1 MEADSLKADN
11 KKIWIR
17 GQFVEVT
24 DEVYAAY
31 MKGDR
36 KIRYFENDLKTG
48 RTVKDKDGNIKQG
61 DMIVE
66 EQEVRRGEIYH
77 ADLNPVFGSEQGGYR
92 PVLIIQ
98 NNRGNRHS
106 PTVIVAAI
114 TSRPKA
120 KLPTHVPI
128 NGIKGLEK
136 ESFVLLEQ
144 IRTLD
149 KGRLDDYIG
158 RLNREQMIKV
168 DKALRTSMEIKKLDK
183 PILMCLCPVCAKP
196 FYNSKEHFIIRAD
209 QDQTIKETC
218 MFCNVRQGYDYL
230 IRKKYY

>member
-1 MEADSLKADN
+1 MIVSNERENALRTEKVLRRIA
-11 KKIWIR
+11 
-17 GQFVEVT
+17 E
-24 DEVYAAY
+24 
-31 MKGDR
+31 GDA
-36 KIRYFENDLKTG
+36 
-48 RTVKDKDGNIKQG
+48 
-61 DMIVE
+61 IVE
-66 EQEVRRGEIYH
+66 EQVMKRGEIYH

-98 NNRGNRHS
+98 NNRGNQHS

-114 TSRPKA
+114 TSQPKT

-128 NGIKGLEK
+128 NGISGLEK

-144 IRTLD
+144 IRTVD
-149 KGRLDDYIG
+149 KRRLDDYVG
-158 RLNREQMIKV
+158 RLNRDQMNRV
-168 DKALRTSMEIKKLDK
+168 EKALRTSMEIKKLDK
-183 PILMCLCPVCAKP
+183 PVLMCLCPMCAKP

-209 QDQTIKETC
+209 RDQTIKETC

>member
-1 MEADSLKADN
+1 
-11 KKIWIR
+11 
-17 GQFVEVT
+17 
-24 DEVYAAY
+24 
-31 MKGDR
+31 
-36 KIRYFENDLKTG
+36 
-48 RTVKDKDGNIKQG
+48 
-61 DMIVE
+61 MIVE

-114 TSRPKA
+114 TSRPKT

-136 ESFVLLEQ
+136 ESCVLLEQ

-158 RLNREQMIKV
+158 RLNREQMLKV
-168 DKALRTSMEIKKLDK
+168 DKALRTSVEIRKLDK
-183 PILMCLCPVCAKP
+183 PILLCLCPVCAKP
-196 FYNSKEHFIIRAD
+196 FYSSKEHFIIRSD
-209 QDQTIKETC
+209 RNQTIKETC

-230 IRKKYY
+230 ILKILKQKNFGG

>member
-1 MEADSLKADN
+1 
-11 KKIWIR
+11 
-17 GQFVEVT
+17 
-24 DEVYAAY
+24 
-31 MKGDR
+31 
-36 KIRYFENDLKTG
+36 
-48 RTVKDKDGNIKQG
+48 
-61 DMIVE
+61 MIVE

-114 TSRPKA
+114 TSRPKT

-149 KGRLDDYIG
+149 KGRLDDFVG

-183 PILMCLCPVCAKP
+183 PILDFNVLMPGVCKAILQFKGTL
-196 FYNSKEHFIIRAD
+196 YHSGRSGTDNKG
-209 QDQTIKETC
+209 
-218 MFCNVRQGYDYL
+218 NVYVL
-230 IRKKYY
+230 

>member
-1 MEADSLKADN
+1 
-11 KKIWIR
+11 
-17 GQFVEVT
+17 
-24 DEVYAAY
+24 
-31 MKGDR
+31 
-36 KIRYFENDLKTG
+36 
-48 RTVKDKDGNIKQG
+48 
-61 DMIVE
+61 MIVE

-196 FYNSKEHFIIRAD
+196 FYNSKEHFIIRDD

>member
-1 MEADSLKADN
+1 MIVFNERENALRT
-11 KKIWIR
+11 KKVLRCIS
-17 GQFVEVT
+17 E
-24 DEVYAAY
+24 
-31 MKGDR
+31 GD
-36 KIRYFENDLKTG
+36 
-48 RTVKDKDGNIKQG
+48 V
-61 DMIVE
+61 IVE
-66 EQEVRRGEIYH
+66 EQVMRRGEIYH

-98 NNRGNRHS
+98 NNRGNQHS

-114 TSRPKA
+114 TSQPKT

-128 NGIKGLEK
+128 NGIRGLEK

-144 IRTLD
+144 IRTVD
-149 KGRLDDYIG
+149 KRRLDDYVG
-158 RLNREQMIKV
+158 RLNRDQMNRV
-168 DKALRTSMEIKKLDK
+168 EKALRTSMEIKKLDK
-183 PILMCLCPVCAKP
+183 PVLMCLCPMCAKP

-209 QDQTIKETC
+209 RDQTIKETC

>member
-1 MEADSLKADN
+1 
-11 KKIWIR
+11 
-17 GQFVEVT
+17 
-24 DEVYAAY
+24 
-31 MKGDR
+31 
-36 KIRYFENDLKTG
+36 
-48 RTVKDKDGNIKQG
+48 
-61 DMIVE
+61 MIVE

-114 TSRPKA
+114 TSRPKT

-149 KGRLDDYIG
+149 KGRLDDFVG

-168 DKALRTSMEIKKLDK
+168 DKALRTSMEIKKLDKALRTSMEIKKLDK

-209 QDQTIKETC
+209 QEQTIKETC

>member
-1 MEADSLKADN
+1 
-11 KKIWIR
+11 
-17 GQFVEVT
+17 
-24 DEVYAAY
+24 
-31 MKGDR
+31 
-36 KIRYFENDLKTG
+36 
-48 RTVKDKDGNIKQG
+48 
-61 DMIVE
+61 MIVE

-98 NNRGNRHS
+98 NNRGNQHS

-114 TSRPKA
+114 TSQPKT

-128 NGIKGLEK
+128 NGISGLEK

-144 IRTLD
+144 IRTVD
-149 KGRLDDYIG
+149 KRRLDDYVG
-158 RLNREQMIKV
+158 RLNRDQMNRV
-168 DKALRTSMEIKKLDK
+168 EKALRTSMEIKKLDK
-183 PILMCLCPVCAKP
+183 PVLMCLCPVCAKP

-209 QDQTIKETC
+209 RDQTIKETC

-230 IRKKYY
+230 IREENIIESFQYRRKVKVENEKILLNVEETANYLNLGKTKTRELMKENEKIFCCENWQP

>member
-1 MEADSLKADN
+1 
-11 KKIWIR
+11 
-17 GQFVEVT
+17 
-24 DEVYAAY
+24 
-31 MKGDR
+31 
-36 KIRYFENDLKTG
+36 
-48 RTVKDKDGNIKQG
+48 
-61 DMIVE
+61 MIVE

-144 IRTLD
+144 IRTVD
-149 KGRLDDYIG
+149 KRRLDDYVG
-158 RLNREQMIKV
+158 RLNRDQMNRV
-168 DKALRTSMEIKKLDK
+168 EKALRTSMEIQKNGQAGFDVLMPGVCKA
-183 PILMCLCPVCAKP
+183 ILQFKGT
-196 FYNSKEHFIIRAD
+196 FYHPCGSGPDNKG
-209 QDQTIKETC
+209 
-218 MFCNVRQGYDYL
+218 NVHVL
-230 IRKKYY
+230 

>member
-1 MEADSLKADN
+1 MIVFNERENALRT
-11 KKIWIR
+11 KKVLRCIS
-17 GQFVEVT
+17 E
-24 DEVYAAY
+24 
-31 MKGDR
+31 GD
-36 KIRYFENDLKTG
+36 
-48 RTVKDKDGNIKQG
+48 V
-61 DMIVE
+61 IVE
-66 EQEVRRGEIYH
+66 EQVMRRGEIYH

-98 NNRGNRHS
+98 NNRGNQHS

-114 TSRPKA
+114 TSQPKT

-128 NGIKGLEK
+128 NGISGLEK

-144 IRTLD
+144 IRTVD
-149 KGRLDDYIG
+149 KRRLDDYVG
-158 RLNREQMIKV
+158 RLNRDQMNRV
-168 DKALRTSMEIKKLDK
+168 EKALRTSMEIKKLDK
-183 PILMCLCPVCAKP
+183 PVLMCLCPVCAKP

-209 QDQTIKETC
+209 QDQIIKETC